1 MKRDRFLPLA
11 TVRKTYGKEGELFLK
26 FHPKAPQ
33 TFLEQWTED
42 EPVYI
47 HVDGIPVPFYITS
60 LQFVGNDKA
69 VVCFENYPTERLA
82 AEWVGSTLLVKVE
95 TAADEVNGSRLVG
108 YAFRAKTEKE
118 GMRKGIVSQFFDY
131 PMNPCLELTFE
142 DGTSILL
149 PFHPTFVIKT
159 NHRNKS
165 LELLLPEGL
174 E

>member
-1 MKRDRFLPLA
+1 MKRERFLTLA

-33 TFLEQWTED
+33 TFLEQWTEK

-47 HVDGIPVPFYITS
+47 WVDGIPVPFYITS

-69 VVCFENYPTERLA
+69 VVCFENYQTERLA
-82 AEWVGSTLLVKVE
+82 AEWVGSTLLVK
-95 TAADEVNGSRLVG
+95 ADEKADPTDGSHLVG
-108 YAFRAKTEKE
+108 YVFRAKTETGSTKR
-118 GMRKGIVSQFFDY
+118 GTVSQFFDY

-142 DGTSILL
+142 DGTNTLL
-149 PFHPTFVIKT
+149 PFHPTFVKKT

-165 LELLLPEGL
+165 LELFLPEGL

>member
-1 MKRDRFLPLA
+1 MKRERFLTLA

-33 TFLEQWTED
+33 TFLEQWTEE

-47 HVDGIPVPFYITS
+47 WVDGIPVPFYITS

-82 AEWVGSTLLVKVE
+82 AEWVGSTLLVK
-95 TAADEVNGSRLVG
+95 ADKEADPTDGSHLVG
-108 YAFRAKTEKE
+108 YTFRAKTETGSAKR
-118 GMRKGIVSQFFDY
+118 GTVSQFFDY

-142 DGTSILL
+142 DGTSTLL
-149 PFHPTFVIKT
+149 PFHSTFVKKT